1 MKIAI
6 SGASGFIGT
15 RLLETLAAAGHQ
27 LHVFSRRT
35 GAPPPSA
42 ANLSVWDPI
51 AGEPASQDLRDQDA
65 VIHLAGENVGQRWTA
80 EARRRILESRV
91 NGTRNLVAALARLSR
106 RPATLICASATG
118 YYGPRG
124 DEILDESAAP
134 GTGFLAEVCAA
145 WEREAQAA
153 GSLGM
158 RVVRM
163 RIGLVLD
170 PRGGALQRML
180 PPFRMGVGGRLGDGR
195 QWMSWIHLDDLAA
208 LFRFALEQPLEGPV
222 NGVAPEPVTNA
233 EFTRALAGALRRPA
247 FFPLPAIALRALFG
261 EMAAMLLTGQR
272 VVPRA
277 AYAAGFTF
285 RFPRLDAAL
294 ADLLKRR
301 V

>member
-15 RLLETLAAAGHQ
+15 RLLQALAAAGHQ
-27 LHVFSRRT
+27 LQVFSRRAST
-35 GAPPPSA
+35 HLPPGVRV
-42 ANLSVWDPI
+42 SVWDPVE
-51 AGEPASQDLRDQDA
+51 GEPPSEDLRGQDA

-91 NGTRNLVAALARLSR
+91 NGTRNLVAALAKLPQ

-118 YYGPRG
+118 YYGARG
-124 DEILDESAAP
+124 DEILDEAALP
-134 GTGFLAEVCAA
+134 GNGFLAEVCAA

-153 GSLGM
+153 ESLGM
-158 RVVRM
+158 RVVRV

-195 QWMSWIHLDDLAA
+195 QWMSWIHLDDLAT

-222 NGVAPEPVTNA
+222 NAVAPQPVTNA
-233 EFTRALAGALRRPA
+233 EFTRALAEAVRRPA
-247 FFPLPAIALRALFG
+247 LFPVPGFVLRAMFG
-261 EMAAMLLTGQR
+261 EMAEMLLTGQR
-272 VVPRA
+272 VEPRA
-277 AYAAGFTF
+277 AGAAGFRF
-285 RFPRLDAAL
+285 RFPRLDGAL
-294 ADLLKRR
+294 ADLLR
-301 V
+301 